1 MKKLRTVLIG
11 LGTVNIGLLKIL
23 LDKKQMIAEKHHLEL
38 VIVGVADSS
47 GIAVSANGYQY
58 AELVNLKAKGD
69 HVNRL
74 DGYLQGISTEIIVD
88 HVDAQLLIEGS
99 PVNLE
104 TGNPGLQV
112 MRTALI
118 KGWSVVTA
126 NKAPLV
132 LAFDELH
139 MLAQKHSGKLAYS
152 ATVCGGLP
160 VINVLLRD
168 LKATTLI
175 TFKGILNATTNF
187 ILGELEKGGS
197 FEEAVGEAQ
206 RIGAAEADPSLDID
220 GYDTANKLFI
230 IMKSFTDFSGDIS
243 DIQIKGI
250 RNIDE
255 KLTKQACARNH
266 KIKLVGMAEMK
277 DDQWILVVTPIEV
290 QADSFLGSCNG
301 WEMGIDLA
309 TDYYEN
315 ISMKTSEAEPAGTSA
330 AVLRDVINLSLN

>member
-1 MKKLRTVLIG
+1 MQKIRTVLIG
-11 LGTVNIGLLKIL
+11 LGNVNIGLLKIL
-23 LDKKQMIAEKHHLEL
+23 MDKKQMIAEKHHLEL
-38 VIVGVADSS
+38 IIVGVADSS
-47 GIAVSANGYQY
+47 GIAVNDNGYQY
-58 AELVNLKAKGD
+58 VELVNLKAKGD
-69 HVNRL
+69 HVKRL

-160 VINVLLRD
+160 VINVLQRD
-168 LKATTLI
+168 LKATNLI

-197 FEEAVGEAQ
+197 FEE
-206 RIGAAEADPSLDID
+206 
-220 GYDTANKLFI
+220 
-230 IMKSFTDFSGDIS
+230 SF
-243 DIQIKGI
+243 
-250 RNIDE
+250 
-255 KLTKQACARNH
+255 
-266 KIKLVGMAEMK
+266 V
-277 DDQWILVVTPIEV
+277 IL
-290 QADSFLGSCNG
+290 
-301 WEMGIDLA
+301 
-309 TDYYEN
+309 
-315 ISMKTSEAEPAGTSA
+315 
-330 AVLRDVINLSLN
+330 